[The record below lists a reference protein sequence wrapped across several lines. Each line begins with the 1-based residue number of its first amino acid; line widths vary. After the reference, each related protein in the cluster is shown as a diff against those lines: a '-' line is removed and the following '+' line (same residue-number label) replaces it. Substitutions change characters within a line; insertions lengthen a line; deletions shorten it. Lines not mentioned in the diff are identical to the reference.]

1 MEDVLH
7 FEYHFQYLSPSS
19 GFFFYEMLIEI
30 GMDAFDFVALLI
42 GQGLRID
49 ISIGGCQWYW
59 HHWFWHLMTFSTYDG
74 PQL

>member
-49 ISIGGCQWYW
+49 ISIGGC
-59 HHWFWHLMTFSTYDG
+59 
-74 PQL
+74 